1 LHTLH
6 ALSPPDSRLPHASL
20 ALAFA
25 PAAPAGLDNVL
36 GSAAPTVPLPTKQVC
51 CQRALSVT
59 QRALSVTQ
67 RALSVTQRALS
78 VTQRALSVT
87 QRALACAQD
96 IAGSRE
102 GTPTH
107 TRHLCC
113 RRKSDISILLRLL
126 MQCTWWVPP
135 VPQLT
140 SPFLFSSAT
149 LPPRRACPV
158 CRWAPWRRRARRTC
172 ATPPWWA
179 QAGRSCRR
187 RSRSTCWSR
196 RCRGQ
201 AWLQARTR
209 DPRRRCET
217 PPSSGASGEER
228 GERALVLVGRRHN
241 LHRFVTGSAGAI
253 PCRSDAAPRV
263 QGGAQPLRV
272 LSTPQHQLCDL
283 MTGVYVPRAQARTR
297 LDKITAVRV

>member
-51 CQRALSVT
+51 C

-297 LDKITAVRV
+297 LTKSRRSVCNQDGLMR